1 MYETMLSNS
10 CMMMYG
16 IGFVFGVFL
25 GIGMLLIYIRDRRK
39 KEMEEQ

>member
-16 IGFVFGVFL
+16 VGFVFGVVL
-25 GIGMLLIYIRDRRK
+25 GIGMLLYWHKWREK
-39 KEMEEQ
+39 KDDK